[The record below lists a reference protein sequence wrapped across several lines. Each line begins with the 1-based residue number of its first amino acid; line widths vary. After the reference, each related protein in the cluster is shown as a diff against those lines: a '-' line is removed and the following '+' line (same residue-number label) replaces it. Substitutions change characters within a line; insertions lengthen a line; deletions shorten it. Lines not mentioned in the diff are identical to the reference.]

1 MTDAGSG
8 RSGNEERH
16 RTQIGHQRPFRSPGR
31 RDPAHFAKRRFWL
44 LLAAIA
50 LLWLVYGSPWR
61 GSFAPAALA
70 GQLEGLGNWAIAW
83 FVAVYVLLTVAG
95 GLAFGF
101 AWGVVLVSVVAL

>member
-1 MTDAGSG
+1 M
-8 RSGNEERH
+8 
-16 RTQIGHQRPFRSPGR
+16 R
-31 RDPAHFAKRRFWL
+31 RDIGRKSGISGPLEALGDAIRHILTQRRFWL